1 MPFGLPASAAEIVAL
16 PTDEVAMRML
26 REFASGGSR
35 INRDDLA
42 NPPSWGD
49 MANVAAANRA
59 MLVRVQEAWD
69 WLVVHGLITR
79 DPTQSSPGWGAV
91 TDAGR
96 EAARDPRGKAR
107 TLAIQRLGVDLHPRL
122 AARVRPQFLLGDY
135 ELAAFAA
142 MKEIEVR
149 VRELSG
155 SPNSLLGTKLM
166 QECFKPGGALH
177 DPEVEPGESEGMMAL
192 FRGAISVF
200 KNPASHRE
208 VTFEDPTLAAEV
220 VLFAD
225 LLLRLLDARA
235 ATLGLTS

>member
-1 MPFGLPASAAEIVAL
+1 MAFGLPTSPTEIVAL
-16 PTDEVAMRML
+16 PRDEVAMRLL
-26 REFASGGSR
+26 RHFAAGEGR
-35 INRDDLA
+35 MNRHNLA

-49 MANVAAANRA
+49 MATVAARNPD

-79 DPTQSSPGWGAV
+79 DPRQGGDWGVV

-96 EAARDPRGKAR
+96 QAARDPNGKAR

-177 DPEVEPGESEGMMAL
+177 DPEAEPSESEGMIAL

-235 ATLGLTS
+235 ATLDLMA

>member
-59 MLVRVQEAWD
+59 MLVRVHEAWD

-79 DPTQSSPGWGAV
+79 DPTQSHPGWGAV

-96 EAARDPRGKAR
+96 AAARDPRGKAR

-177 DPEVEPGESEGMMAL
+177 DPEVEAGESEGMMAL

-235 ATLGLTS
+235 TTLRR

>member
-1 MPFGLPASAAEIVAL
+1 MAFGLPISPGEILEL
-16 PTDEVAMRML
+16 PRDEVAMRLL
-26 REFASGGSR
+26 RHFAASGTQ
-35 INRDDLA
+35 INRHNLA
-42 NPPSWGD
+42 NPPSWQE
-49 MANVAAANRA
+49 MASVAAGNPE

-79 DPTQSSPGWGAV
+79 DPRQGGDWGVV
-91 TDAGR
+91 TDIGHQVAR
-96 EAARDPRGKAR
+96 EPKGKAR

-135 ELAAFAA
+135 EIAAFAA

-177 DPEVEPGESEGMMAL
+177 DPQAEPSESEGMMAL

-235 ATLGLTS
+235 ETLRA

>member
-1 MPFGLPASAAEIVAL
+1 VIRLKTTRAGASSL
-16 PTDEVAMRML
+16 
-26 REFASGGSR
+26 
-35 INRDDLA
+35 N
-42 NPPSWGD
+42 
-49 MANVAAANRA
+49 
-59 MLVRVQEAWD
+59 
-69 WLVVHGLITR
+69 
-79 DPTQSSPGWGAV
+79 
-91 TDAGR
+91 AGR

-107 TLAIQRLGVDLHPRL
+107 TLAVQRLGVDLHPRL
-122 AARVRPQFLLGDY
+122 AARVRPEFLLGDY

-155 SPNSLLGTKLM
+155 SPNSLLGTRLM
-166 QECFKPGGALH
+166 QDCFKVGGALH